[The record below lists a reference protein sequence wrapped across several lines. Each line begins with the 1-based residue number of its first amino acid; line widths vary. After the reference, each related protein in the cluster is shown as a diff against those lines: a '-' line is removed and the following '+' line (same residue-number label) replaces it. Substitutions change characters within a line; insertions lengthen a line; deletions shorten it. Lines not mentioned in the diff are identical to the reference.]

1 MGKIEFSIDGIGH
14 FISDNFLKVPIYQR
28 PYAWTQEHINDLIN
42 DLKDSFPEEYF
53 IGTIVVSKK
62 NNYLE
67 IIDGQQRLAT
77 FSIIYSA
84 IRNFLLLEK
93 GDEEGAGI
101 IEREYLYK
109 PLLRTREPEVKLDLG
124 FNDKEYFKNN
134 IILRRNNG
142 SVQSEKLSHERIT
155 IAYKKIYDYIKN
167 EYNSHSNQINHI
179 NDLIDFFKDNI
190 KIIIVSVAD
199 EANAFTIFE
208 TLNDRGLSLSQVDL
222 IKNFLFN
229 KAGNRLTEAQEKWAR
244 FTGAIE
250 AAENE
255 REILQYVRYHW
266 SSKYGLTRE
275 KELFDEIKRKTNNNN
290 LVITYLSELESD
302 VNSYLALLNPNH
314 SFWNSYTD
322 ASSLYLKNLL
332 DLQLY
337 QNRPLLLS
345 ILKRFSK
352 GDAEK
357 ALKLIVSWSV
367 RNLIVGIS
375 GSGTMEKEFSNQ
387 AKLINEGKIKSV
399 QELKRSILSLI
410 PTDEAFNRQFKIA
423 TVSKN
428 YIARYYLSEI
438 EKTYHTTKEQE
449 TSKDTEKV
457 NLEHILPEKPDLK
470 KDWNSFNDEEHKTYY
485 KRLGNLT
492 LLDKDLNSKQKSS
505 PFKEKKKY
513 FKSSEILISKS
524 LSKIKIWDKKDIE
537 NRQEEFAEKAIEI
550 WSLKI

>member
-28 PYAWTQEHINDLIN
+28 PYAWTEEHINDLLN
-42 DLKDSFPEEYF
+42 DLKESFPEEYF

-77 FSIIYSA
+77 FNIIYSA
-84 IRNFLLLEK
+84 IRDFLLDLK
-93 GDEEGAGI
+93 DDDGAKI
-101 IEREYLYK
+101 IEEAYLYK

-124 FNDKEYFKNN
+124 FNDREFFKNK
-134 IILRRNNG
+134 IILRRNNDNL
-142 SVQSEKLSHERIT
+142 QPEKLSHERIDN
-155 IAYKKIYDYIKN
+155 AYSKIYDYIKN
-167 EYNSHSNQINHI
+167 EYSSHSNQINHI
-179 NDLIDFFKDNI
+179 YDLIDFFKDKI
-190 KIIIVSVAD
+190 TIIIVSVAD

-229 KAGNRLTEAQEKWAR
+229 KSGDRLSEAQDKWAR

-250 AAENE
+250 AAESE
-255 REILQYVRYHW
+255 EEILQYVRYHW
-266 SSKYGLTRE
+266 SAKYGLTRE
-275 KELFDEIKRKTNNNN
+275 KELFDKIKRKTNNSN

-314 SFWNSYTD
+314 SFWNSYSD
-322 ASSLYLKNLL
+322 VSRIYLKNLL

-345 ILKRFSK
+345 ILKKFSK
-352 GDAEK
+352 VDVEK
-357 ALKLIVSWSV
+357 ALKLVVSWSV
-367 RNLIVGIS
+367 RNLIVGII
-375 GSGTMEKEFSNQ
+375 GSGTIEKEFSHQ
-387 AKLINEGKIKSV
+387 AQLINDGKVKTA
-399 QELKRSILSLI
+399 QELKRSVSGLI
-410 PTDEAFNRQFKIA
+410 PTDDAFKRQFKIV

-438 EKTYHTTKEQE
+438 EKTYHSTKEQE

-457 NLEHILPEKPDLK
+457 NLEHILPEKPGLTR
-470 KDWNSFNDEEHKTYY
+470 DWSNFNEEEHKTYY
-485 KRLGNLT
+485 KRIGNLA
-492 LLDKDLNSKQKSS
+492 LLDKDLNSKQKSLA
-505 PFKEKKKY
+505 FKEKKKF

-524 LSKIKIWDKKDIE
+524 LSKLKKWDIE
-537 NRQEEFAEKAIEI
+537 EIEKRQEEFAEKAIKI
-550 WSLKI
+550 WTLKI

>member
-1 MGKIEFSIDGIGH
+1 MGKIDFHIDGIGH

-28 PYAWTQEHINDLIN
+28 PYAWTEEHINDRIN
-42 DLKDSFPEEYF
+42 DLKESFPDDYF

-62 NNYLE
+62 SNFLE

-77 FSIIYSA
+77 FSIIYAA
-84 IRNFLLLEK
+84 IRNFLLEMK
-93 GDEEGAGI
+93 DEEGARI
-101 IEREYLYK
+101 VESEYLYK
-109 PLLRTREPEVKLDLG
+109 PLLRTRESEVKLDLG
-124 FNDKEYFKNN
+124 FNDKEFFGKN
-134 IILRRNNG
+134 IILRNEG
-142 SVQSEKLSHERIT
+142 KFSSPEKLSHERI
-155 IAYKKIYDYIKN
+155 ILAYKNLYDYIKN
-167 EYNSHSNQINHI
+167 EYSSHSNQINHI

-229 KAGNRLTEAQEKWAR
+229 KAGNRLPEAQEKWAR

-250 AAENE
+250 AAESE
-255 REILQYVRYHW
+255 DEILQFLRFHW

-275 KELFDEIKRKTNNNN
+275 KELFDEIKRKTNSSN
-290 LVITYLSELESD
+290 LVITYLSELEID

-314 SFWNSYTD
+314 SFWNSYSD
-322 ASSLYLKNLL
+322 ASALYLKNLL

-352 GDAEK
+352 TDVEK

-367 RNLIVGIS
+367 RNLIVGVI
-375 GSGTMEKEFSNQ
+375 GSGTIEKEFSNQ
-387 AKLINEGKIKSV
+387 AKLINEGKIKTV
-399 QELKRSILSLI
+399 QEFKRSVIDFI
-410 PTDEAFNRQFKIA
+410 PTDENFKRQFKIA

-438 EKTYHTTKEQE
+438 EKAYHTTREQE

-457 NLEHILPEKPDLK
+457 NLEHILPEKPDLIR
-470 KDWNSFNDEEHKTYY
+470 DWKNFTVEQHKTYY
-485 KRLGNLT
+485 KRIGNLT

-505 PFKEKKKY
+505 AFKDKKKF
-513 FKSSEILISKS
+513 FKSSEILITKN
-524 LSKIKIWDKKDIE
+524 LKDFRTWNIE
-537 NRQEEFAEKAIEI
+537 NIEERQEEFSERAVKI
-550 WSLKI
+550 WTLKV

>member
-1 MGKIEFSIDGIGH
+1 MSKIEFSIDGIGH

-28 PYAWTQEHINDLIN
+28 PYAWTEEHINDLIN
-42 DLKDSFPEEYF
+42 DLKESFPEEYF

-77 FSIIYSA
+77 FSIIYSS
-84 IRNFLLLEK
+84 IRNFLLELK
-93 GDEEGAGI
+93 DDEGARI
-101 IEREYLYK
+101 IEAEYLYK

-124 FNDKEYFKNN
+124 FNDKDFFKNN
-134 IILRRNNG
+134 IILKGNKG
-142 SVQSEKLSHERIT
+142 DILSEKLSHERIT
-155 IAYKKIYDYIKN
+155 TAYTKIYDFIKN
-167 EYNSHSNQINHI
+167 EYSSHSNQINHI

-190 KIIIVSVAD
+190 KIIIVLVAD

-229 KAGNRLTEAQEKWAR
+229 KAGNRLSEAQEKWTR

-250 AAENE
+250 AAASEE
-255 REILQYVRYHW
+255 EILQYIRYHW

-275 KELFDEIKRKTNNNN
+275 KELFDAIKRKTNNSN
-290 LVITYLSELESD
+290 LVITYLAELESD

-314 SFWNSYTD
+314 SFWNSYSD
-322 ASSLYLKNLL
+322 ACHFYLKNLL
-332 DLQLY
+332 ELQLF

-345 ILKRFSK
+345 ILKRFSRT
-352 GDAEK
+352 DIEK
-357 ALKLIVSWSV
+357 ALRLIVSWSV
-367 RNLIVGIS
+367 RNLIVGIV
-375 GSGTMEKEFSNQ
+375 GSGTIEKEFSHQ
-387 AKLINEGKIKSV
+387 AKLINEGKIKTA
-399 QELKRSILSLI
+399 QELKRSVLSFI
-410 PTDEAFNRQFKIA
+410 PTDEAFKRQFKIA
-423 TVSKN
+423 TISKN

-438 EKTYHTTKEQE
+438 EKTYHKTSEQE

-470 KDWNSFNDEEHKTYY
+470 KDWSNFTEEEHKTYF
-485 KRLGNLT
+485 KRIGNLS

-505 PFKEKKKY
+505 SFIEKKKF

-524 LSKIKIWDKKDIE
+524 LSNIKKWDKKEIE
-537 NRQEEFAEKAIEI
+537 KRQEEFAEKAIEI

>member
-1 MGKIEFSIDGIGH
+1 MSKIEFSIDGIGH

-28 PYAWTQEHINDLIN
+28 PYAWTEEHINDLIN
-42 DLKDSFPEEYF
+42 DLKESFPEEYF

-77 FSIIYSA
+77 FSIIYSS
-84 IRNFLLLEK
+84 IRNFLLELK
-93 GDEEGAGI
+93 DEDGARI
-101 IEREYLYK
+101 IEAEYLYK

-134 IILRRNNG
+134 IILRENNG
-142 SVQSEKLSHERIT
+142 SNQSEKLSHERIK
-155 IAYKKIYDYIKN
+155 IAYNKIYDYIKN
-167 EYNSHSNQINHI
+167 EYSSHSNQINHI

-190 KIIIVSVAD
+190 KIIIVLVAD

-229 KAGNRLTEAQEKWAR
+229 KAGNRLSEAQEKWTR

-250 AAENE
+250 AAASEE
-255 REILQYVRYHW
+255 EILQYLRYHW

-275 KELFDEIKRKTNNNN
+275 KELFDAIKRKTNSSN
-290 LVITYLSELESD
+290 LVITYLAELESD

-314 SFWNSYTD
+314 SFWNSYSD
-322 ASSLYLKNLL
+322 VCHFYLRNLL
-332 DLQLY
+332 ELQLF

-352 GDAEK
+352 ADVEK
-357 ALKLIVSWSV
+357 ALRLIVSWSV
-367 RNLIVGIS
+367 RNLIVGIV
-375 GSGTMEKEFSNQ
+375 GSGTIEKEFSQQ
-387 AKLINEGKIKSV
+387 AKLINEGKLKSI
-399 QELKRSILSLI
+399 QELKSSVGHLI
-410 PTDEAFNRQFKIA
+410 PTDEAFKRQFKIA

-438 EKTYHTTKEQE
+438 EKTYHKTNEQE

-470 KDWNSFNDEEHKTYY
+470 KDWNNFTEEEHKTYF
-485 KRLGNLT
+485 KRIGNLS

-505 PFKEKKKY
+505 SFMGKKKF

-524 LSKIKIWDKKDIE
+524 LSNIKKWDKKEIE
-537 NRQEEFAEKAIEI
+537 KRQEEFAEKAIEI